1 MKSKKSNSTPSCGCA
16 SEKDYT
22 GQKFG
27 KLTALRKIKNEQGRG
42 VMWEFLCDC
51 GNIVEK
57 IGSAISRHEGAL
69 HCGCDP
75 GYFSKIKDETG
86 NRYGKLL
93 VLRYYGIDTKQR
105 ALWECACDCGNII
118 IHQGARLRRGV
129 KTHCGCIKPDFTNN
143 VNWNGFGELPRSY
156 YTRVKANAN
165 VRKIEFNVTIEDMW
179 ERYIAQNGMCA
190 LSGQKMVPPTNSNNK
205 NQLKASLDRID
216 SNKGYTVD
224 NIQWVTS
231 IVNVIKSNLPEDYF
245 VELCR
250 KVAEH
255 RS

>member
-1 MKSKKSNSTPSCGCA
+1 M
-16 SEKDYT
+16 
-22 GQKFG
+22 
-27 KLTALRKIKNEQGRG
+27 TALRKVKNEQGRG

-118 IHQGARLRRGV
+118 IHQGNFLIRQTSIMA
-129 KTHCGCIKPDFTNN
+129 
-143 VNWNGFGELPRSY
+143 
-156 YTRVKANAN
+156 
-165 VRKIEFNVTIEDMW
+165 
-179 ERYIAQNGMCA
+179 
-190 LSGQKMVPPTNSNNK
+190 K
-205 NQLKASLDRID
+205 NQGNGITFIKTAPHSK
-216 SNKGYTVD
+216 KG
-224 NIQWVTS
+224 I
-231 IVNVIKSNLPEDYF
+231 I
-245 VELCR
+245 
-250 KVAEH
+250 
-255 RS
+255 